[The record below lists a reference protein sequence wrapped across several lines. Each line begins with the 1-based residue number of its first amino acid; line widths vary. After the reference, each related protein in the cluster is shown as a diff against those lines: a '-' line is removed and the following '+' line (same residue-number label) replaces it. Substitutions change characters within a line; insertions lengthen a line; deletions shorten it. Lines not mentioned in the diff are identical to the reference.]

1 MKHGLHWT
9 ATQFPLHRVSP
20 STTLL
25 VAIDGP
31 AAAAK
36 VAEQR
41 RRRRARLRMEKGPEN
56 CKGGTEFVGWAWWYP
71 WCFDGDFEEN
81 DATRCDRIL
90 LQTLHK
96 NALMKH
102 SNVKG
107 RSEGRSIVTPS
118 WLLVAAV
125 LWHRKGGIWSSAFTR
140 HRDMAMILGTC
151 VSSNQSCLVESIV
164 SCWWQFVID
173 IIVQVRHRTEY
184 FLAKDAQ
191 QEASTQ
197 LRLDPWQ
204 GSWAFGHGEIPA
216 LRNYKYQM
224 NWLATIVIS
233 TNRPMKLNQNGTWFT
248 VQVVRDVGVHSGKSQ
263 QDRSLAG
270 SAFGRAR
277 GGDCREGQRLA
288 VEHHDIEFQLRAGT
302 CWDRCSSKIRLVE
315 AACG

>member
-41 RRRRARLRMEKGPEN
+41 RRRRARLRMEKGAEN

-71 WCFDGDFEEN
+71 WWFDGDFEEN

-140 HRDMAMILGTC
+140 HRTWQWFLAH
-151 VSSNQSCLVESIV
+151 VSVPTKAVWLNQLLVVGGSLLY
-164 SCWWQFVID
+164 ID
-173 IIVQVRHRTEY
+173 IIVQARCHWV
-184 FLAKDAQ
+184 FLG
-191 QEASTQ
+191 
-197 LRLDPWQ
+197 Q
-204 GSWAFGHGEIPA
+204 GCPTRSV
-216 LRNYKYQM
+216 N
-224 NWLATIVIS
+224 ATA
-233 TNRPMKLNQNGTWFT
+233 TW
-248 VQVVRDVGVHSGKSQ
+248 S
-263 QDRSLAG
+263 
-270 SAFGRAR
+270 
-277 GGDCREGQRLA
+277 LA
-288 VEHHDIEFQLRAGT
+288 VELGVWT
-302 CWDRCSSKIRLVE
+302 
-315 AACG
+315 